1 MNLVK
6 SEIDEV
12 KINSEER
19 LKIEKGLAEIE
30 RGEYVSLKGL
40 KRDVAEKKRNE

>member
-1 MNLVK
+1 MK

-12 KINSEER
+12 RISSEEWS
-19 LKIEKGLAEIE
+19 KIEGGLAEIE

-40 KRDVAEKKRNE
+40 KRDFAKKKVDRK